1 MKKSMKK
8 LLLLWTIALMAAAA
22 MATVPPLHVEG
33 RYFKDDAGRVV
44 NLHGFAQ
51 TFSPWFNEQGKRWT
65 NYDVQGCLKYNKGII
80 DGILAAGWKM
90 DFVRQHMD
98 PYWSNTPGI
107 YGIQENDISH
117 FDVNRF
123 KKYLNEV
130 FVPMALYAIDKGLY
144 VVMRPPGVCPDNIRV
159 GDAYQQ
165 YLKTVWDIVSRDLR
179 LKNNPGIM
187 FELANEPISI
197 LNADGQ
203 KAGTDEMARYIQPVV
218 DQIRA
223 NGCDNILLIPGL
235 GWQSQYAGFAATPV
249 QGENIGYAVH
259 CYPGWYN
266 GNHGDDNVEINYADF
281 KRGWE
286 DQIAPCSSFAP
297 IVVTEMDWAPN
308 KYDSSWGKSYT
319 GTAGGQ
325 GFGAN
330 FKRLADESGNVS
342 WLLFTGGEL
351 LVQFRDQAPAD
362 GQYTF
367 LTDPEACPWP
377 CYHWYQEY
385 ARQRADGW
393 TPTVTGVTL
402 ARTSITMLPGTAL
415 ALPLTATTTDGL
427 VLDVAGDAT
436 YTVSD
441 PGVVTVR
448 GGTLVAAGQG
458 TATIDV
464 SYTDPQGQTHNYQVT
479 VLVSY
484 FPLTADGF
492 NPSIWETGTFNPA
505 TGNLHTGQ
513 WGFGGWQYGS
523 GIDLSAYRYIVARLN
538 RQQNCGASFRLFD
551 QNSYWSGACENDF
564 GTKAELVIDLHQ
576 MRRKSNNELMDPSH
590 IYIVGFWT
598 TGAGEVSIKE
608 VFLSNDGVNPAT
620 AIDEVGIQESLQ
632 NAPRGIYDLQGR
644 RIMENHPLHEG
655 LYIVN
660 GRKTLIK

>member
-65 NYDVQGCLKYNKGII
+65 NYDVQGCLKYNEGII

-330 FKRLADESGNVS
+330 FKRLSDES
-342 WLLFTGGEL
+342 
-351 LVQFRDQAPAD
+351 
-362 GQYTF
+362 
-367 LTDPEACPWP
+367 
-377 CYHWYQEY
+377 
-385 ARQRADGW
+385 
-393 TPTVTGVTL
+393 
-402 ARTSITMLPGTAL
+402 
-415 ALPLTATTTDGL
+415 
-427 VLDVAGDAT
+427 VL
-436 YTVSD
+436 
-441 PGVVTVR
+441 
-448 GGTLVAAGQG
+448 
-458 TATIDV
+458 
-464 SYTDPQGQTHNYQVT
+464 
-479 VLVSY
+479 
-484 FPLTADGF
+484 
-492 NPSIWETGTFNPA
+492 
-505 TGNLHTGQ
+505 
-513 WGFGGWQYGS
+513 
-523 GIDLSAYRYIVARLN
+523 
-538 RQQNCGASFRLFD
+538 
-551 QNSYWSGACENDF
+551 
-564 GTKAELVIDLHQ
+564 
-576 MRRKSNNELMDPSH
+576 
-590 IYIVGFWT
+590 
-598 TGAGEVSIKE
+598 
-608 VFLSNDGVNPAT
+608 
-620 AIDEVGIQESLQ
+620 
-632 NAPRGIYDLQGR
+632 
-644 RIMENHPLHEG
+644 
-655 LYIVN
+655 
-660 GRKTLIK
+660 